1 MKTCRHC
8 GCIEP
13 DNAYMCSLCD
23 RPLPFKGP
31 SELLV
36 RKAAL
41 TVAIPIVVWIAMTRL
56 LGV

>member
-13 DNAYMCSLCD
+13 DNAYMCSVCD
-23 RPLPFKGP
+23 RPLPFQGP
-31 SELLV
+31 SGTFL
-36 RKAAL
+36 RKFAL
-41 TVAIPIVVWIAMTRL
+41 TVTIPILIWVVMTRL